1 MDPVKAI
8 SAALRQTKPAL
19 AAERNLLRSVIDNL
33 PDRIYVKD
41 RNCHYLIDNTAHAQ
55 FLGADTPDKVIG
67 KTAADFLPPDAAARY
82 DAIDREIMEK
92 GQPVLNREETVV
104 YAGGATHWSLTT
116 KVPLHDADGRVA
128 GIIGI
133 SRDIT
138 ERRRAQEAL
147 AREQD
152 LLHALMDNI
161 PDTIYFKDP
170 SSRFTL
176 VNRAQAKLLG
186 LERTEDAIG
195 KTDFDFF
202 TPESAGAAFADDQR
216 IMALGEPLIAKE
228 EHMQRADGQWRW
240 VTTTKMPFRDRHGK
254 VMGLMGVSRDI
265 TERKLVERKVE
276 HYAAVVAEK
285 NAQLEADLHT
295 ARELQQAF
303 LPQQY
308 PRIMA
313 DGDAECALQFC
324 HRYRPSAAVG
334 GDFFDVLQ
342 LSESA
347 VGVII
352 CDVMGKGVQAALV
365 TAMLRA
371 LLEELGP
378 FANDPGR
385 FLTGVSHG
393 LQSGLK
399 QMPTPMFATACYLVV
414 DAATG
419 ELQYANA
426 GHPSPLHVQ
435 CATGAVAPLALADG
449 ERGPALGMFEGATY
463 RTVRGQLSAGDVLL
477 LFTDGAFEEIGA
489 DGEEYG
495 QQRFIDAVQRRATLA
510 PAKLLDGVLAEVQ
523 QFSAHGEFE
532 DDVCLVAVQ
541 AVRLGRPGEKG
552 SAERNTGS

>member
-1 MDPVKAI
+1 MK
-8 SAALRQTKPAL
+8 QTKPAL
-19 AAERNLLRSVIDNL
+19 AAERNLLRSIIENL

-41 RNCHYLIDNTAHAQ
+41 RNCHYLMDNTAHAQ

-67 KTAADFLPPDAAARY
+67 KAVADFLPPDAAARY
-82 DAIDREIMEK
+82 DAADRKIMES

-116 KVPLHDADGRVA
+116 KVPLHDAEGKIT
-128 GIIGI
+128 GIISI

-138 ERRRAQEAL
+138 ERRRAQAAL
-147 AREQD
+147 ARDQD

-176 VNRAQAKLLG
+176 INRAQAKLLG
-186 LERTEDAIG
+186 LDQPEDAIG

-202 TPESAGAAFADDQR
+202 TPESAGAAFADEQR
-216 IMALGEPLIAKE
+216 ILALGEPLISKE
-228 EHMQRADGQWRW
+228 EHIQRTSGQGRW
-240 VTTTKMPFRDRHGK
+240 VTATKVPLRDRHGK
-254 VMGLMGVSRDI
+254 VIGLMGISRDI
-265 TERKLVERKVE
+265 TERKLAERKVE
-276 HYAAVVAEK
+276 HYSAAVAEK

-295 ARELQQAF
+295 ARELQQAL

-308 PRIMA
+308 PRITV
-313 DGDAECALQFC
+313 GGGAESALQFC

-342 LSESA
+342 LSDSA
-347 VGVII
+347 AGVII

-378 FANDPGR
+378 LADDPGR

-393 LQSGLK
+393 LQGGLK
-399 QMPTPMFATACYLVV
+399 QMPTPMFATAFYLVA

-419 ELQYANA
+419 ELRYANA
-426 GHPSPLHVQ
+426 GHPSPLHVRP
-435 CATGAVAPLALADG
+435 AAGAVAPLALADG

-463 RTVRGQLSAGDVLL
+463 RTVRGRLSAGDVLM
-477 LFTDGAFEEIGA
+477 LFTDGAFEEIGTA
-489 DGEEYG
+489 GEEYG
-495 QQRFIDAVQRRATLA
+495 QQRLLDAVRRRATLA
-510 PAKLLDGVLAEVQ
+510 PAQMLDGVLAEVQ
-523 QFSAHGEFE
+523 QFSGHSEFE

-541 AVRLGRPGEKG
+541 AIHLGSPSGKG
-552 SAERNTGS
+552 SAESRSRGIDS